1 MSENSVSLREHAAK
15 GGKWTAVSAIA
26 GVGLQ
31 MALLVV
37 LGRLLDPAD
46 FGLMAMMMVV
56 IGLANAIADFG
67 LGNFLV
73 QADQLC
79 QRVLNKLLLTV
90 LVLSLALTG
99 MAVFSADAV
108 ADYFKQPELSVLLPW
123 LSIGIVFSTVSQLLL
138 AFLQR
143 SFAFKAIAIGEIIS
157 AAFSLLVT
165 IALAMAGHGIWAL
178 VFGQLAA
185 GASRL
190 LVFFPQFEMLRR
202 ELPIGLGGPLHKVG
216 GFALFQTGERV
227 LNYVGWNLDKL
238 ILGRFVGDMGLGIYS
253 VAYQLML
260 KPFSILNPIFTR
272 VALPLFSS
280 IKNDDARL
288 IQGYLQTLRVIALLS
303 FPVYLGIS
311 IAAPGIILLMMG
323 HKWEASA
330 PVLSVLSVLGMFFS
344 IGNPIGTLILAKGK
358 PQLAFFLNLVS
369 LLVYAVA
376 FAIGAQFGVLGVA
389 WAFLLAGGVLLYPLE
404 FVLRYLLVGMS
415 VAQYLREMIHLNIAA
430 GLPLLMHAM
439 WCSSQSESLEPQV
452 SLIWGALAVM
462 FFLGYLWF
470 VDRPLLVGVSKL
482 IFKGK

>member
-1 MSENSVSLREHAAK
+1 MSEKNVSLREHAAK

-31 MALLVV
+31 MAQLVA
-37 LGRLLDPAD
+37 LGRLLDPSD

-79 QRVLNKLLLTV
+79 QRGLNKLLLTV

-108 ADYFKQPELSVLLPW
+108 AVYFKQPQLSVLLPW
-123 LSIGIVFSTVSQLLL
+123 LSIGIVFSTLSQLLL

-157 AAFSLLVT
+157 VAFALLVT

-185 GASRL
+185 GAARL
-190 LVFFPQFEMLRR
+190 FAFFPRFEMLRR
-202 ELPIGLGGPLHKVG
+202 ELPIGLGGSLRKAG
-216 GFALFQTGERV
+216 GFALFQTGERI

-238 ILGRFVGDMGLGIYS
+238 ILGRFVGDMGLGIYT
-253 VAYQLML
+253 VAYQLMI
-260 KPFSILNPIFTR
+260 KPFSVLNPIFTR

-288 IQGYLQTLRVIALLS
+288 ILGYLQTLRVIALLS

-311 IAAPGIILLMMG
+311 IAAPGIILLVMG
-323 HKWEASA
+323 QKWEESA

-358 PQLAFFLNLVS
+358 PQLALYLNLVS

-389 WAFLLAGGVLLYPLE
+389 WAFLLAGGALLYPLE
-404 FVLRYLLVGMS
+404 FVLRYLLVGMG
-415 VAQYLREMIHLNIAA
+415 VVQYLREMIHLFIAA
-430 GLPLLMHAM
+430 GLPLLVHGI
-439 WCSSQSESLEPQV
+439 WCSSRSMSLAPQV
-452 SLIWGALAVM
+452 SLMWGLVAVL
-462 FFLGYLWF
+462 FFFGYVW
-470 VDRPLLVGVSKL
+470 VIDRPLLTSISKL